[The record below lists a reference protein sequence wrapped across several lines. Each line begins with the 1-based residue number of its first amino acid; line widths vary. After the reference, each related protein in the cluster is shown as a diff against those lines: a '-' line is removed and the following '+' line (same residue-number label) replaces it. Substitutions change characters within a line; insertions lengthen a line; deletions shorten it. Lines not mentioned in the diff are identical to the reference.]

1 MLKKY
6 FKNKTILITGGTGS
20 FGKKFISII
29 LKKYNPKKIIIY
41 SRDELKQFEHSQNN
55 LKDKKRLR
63 YFIGDVRD
71 KDRLEYA
78 LNDVNIIVHAAALK
92 QVPAAEYNPFEA
104 VKTNIIGA
112 NNIIECALKKNV
124 ERIIALSSDKA
135 SSPVNL
141 YGATK
146 LVSDKIFI
154 AANNYKG
161 KSNCKFS
168 VVRYGNVFGSR
179 GSIVSLLKNQNLK
192 SINLTDKRMTRF
204 FITLEEGVQF
214 VIAALSEMKGG
225 EIFVPK
231 LKSIKIED
239 LIRSVRPEIK
249 VKISGVRPGEKMHE
263 ELISS
268 SESINTFEYK
278 NKYIIFNPI
287 LINTNLL
294 IGLKKVKED
303 FSYSSDRNGKYL
315 SKNEILNI
323 FKNQENEI
331 A

>member
-1 MLKKY
+1 M

-29 LKKYNPKKIIIY
+29 LKKHNPKKVIIY

-55 LKDKKRLR
+55 LKDQKKLR

-78 LNDVNIIVHAAALK
+78 LNDVDIIVHAAALK

-112 NNIIECALKKNV
+112 NNIIESALKKNV

-161 KSNCKFS
+161 KSICKFS

-204 FITLEEGVQF
+204 FITLDDGVEF
-214 VIAALSEMKGG
+214 VISALLEMKGG

-239 LIRSVRPEIK
+239 LIRSIRPDIK

-268 SESINTFEYK
+268 SESVNTLEYK

-287 LINTNLL
+287 LINSNLL
-294 IGLKKVKED
+294 QKLKKVKEG
-303 FSYSSDRNGKYL
+303 FSYCSDKNGRCL
-315 SKNEILNI
+315 SRYEILDI
-323 FKNQENEI
+323 FKNQKKEI
-331 A
+331 I

>member
-1 MLKKY
+1 M
-6 FKNKTILITGGTGS
+6 FNNKNILITGGTGS
-20 FGKKFISII
+20 FGKKFISIV
-29 LKKYNPKKIIIY
+29 LKKFNPKKIIIY
-41 SRDELKQFEHSQNN
+41 SRDELKQFEHSQSN
-55 LKDKKRLR
+55 LKDKKKLR

-78 LNDVNIIVHAAALK
+78 LNEVDVIVHAAALK

-124 ERIIALSSDKA
+124 EKIIALSSDKA

-179 GSIVSLLKNQNLK
+179 GSVVSLLKNQNLK
-192 SINLTDKRMTRF
+192 SINLTDRRMTRF
-204 FITLEEGVQF
+204 FITLNEGVEF
-214 VIAALSEMKGG
+214 VISALSEMKGG
-225 EIFVPK
+225 EIFIPK

-239 LIRSVRPEIK
+239 LIRSIRPEIK
-249 VKISGVRPGEKMHE
+249 VKVSGVRPGEKMHE
-263 ELISS
+263 ELTSS

-278 NKYIIFNPI
+278 NKYIIFNPM
-287 LINTNLL
+287 LINSKLL
-294 IGLKKVKED
+294 KKLKKVKEG
-303 FSYSSDRNGKYL
+303 FSYSSDKNGKYL
-315 SKNEILNI
+315 SRSEILSI
-323 FKNQENEI
+323 FKNQKNEI

>member
-1 MLKKY
+1 MLNN
-6 FKNKTILITGGTGS
+6 KNILITGGTGS
-20 FGKKFISII
+20 FGKKFISIL
-29 LKKYNPKKIIIY
+29 LKRFNPKKIIIY

-55 LKDKKRLR
+55 LKHKKKLR

-78 LNDVNIIVHAAALK
+78 LNEVDIIIHAAALK

-112 NNIIECALKKNV
+112 NNIIECAIKKNV
-124 ERIIALSSDKA
+124 KKTIALSSDKA

-161 KSNCKFS
+161 KSNCIFS

-192 SINLTDKRMTRF
+192 LINLTDKRMTRF
-204 FITLEEGVQF
+204 FITLESGVNF
-214 VIAALSEMKGG
+214 VINALSEMKGG

-231 LKSIKIED
+231 LKSVKIED
-239 LIRSVRPEIK
+239 LIKSIRPDIK
-249 VKISGVRPGEKMHE
+249 VKISGIRPGEKIHE

-268 SESINTFEYK
+268 SESTNTFEYK
-278 NKYIIFNPI
+278 NKYIIFNPM
-287 LINTNLL
+287 LL
-294 IGLKKVKED
+294 NKNILKKSKTIKEN
-303 FSYSSDRNGKYL
+303 FSYSSDQNGKYL
-315 SKNEILNI
+315 SRNEILNI
-323 FKNQENEI
+323 FKSQKNEI

>member
-1 MLKKY
+1 M
-6 FKNKTILITGGTGS
+6 FNNKNILITGGTGS
-20 FGKKFISII
+20 FGKKFISIL
-29 LKKYNPKKIIIY
+29 LKKFNPKKIIIY

-55 LKDKKRLR
+55 LKDKKKLR

-78 LNDVNIIVHAAALK
+78 LNEVDIIIHAAALK
-92 QVPAAEYNPFEA
+92 QVLAAEYNPFEA

-112 NNIIECALKKNV
+112 NNIIECAIKKNV
-124 ERIIALSSDKA
+124 KKIIALSSDKA

-179 GSIVSLLKNQNLK
+179 GSIVSLLKNQTLK

-204 FITLEEGVQF
+204 FITLDEGVKF
-214 VIAALSEMKGG
+214 VMEALSEMKGG
-225 EIFVPK
+225 EIFIPK

-239 LIRSVRPEIK
+239 LIKGIRPEIK
-249 VKISGVRPGEKMHE
+249 VKISGVRPGEKLHE

-268 SESINTFEYK
+268 SESINALEYK

-287 LINTNLL
+287 LGNAHLHKNS
-294 IGLKKVKED
+294 KKVEEG
-303 FSYSSDRNGKYL
+303 FFYSSDRNGKYL
-315 SKNEILNI
+315 SRNEILNV
-323 FKNQENEI
+323 FKDQKDEI

>member
-1 MLKKY
+1 M
-6 FKNKTILITGGTGS
+6 FNNKNILVTGGTGS

-29 LKKYNPKKIIIY
+29 LKKFNPRKIIIY

-55 LKDKKRLR
+55 LKDKKKLR

-78 LNDVNIIVHAAALK
+78 FNEVDIIVHAAALK

-112 NNIIECALKKNV
+112 NNIIECAIKKNV
-124 ERIIALSSDKA
+124 KKIIALSSDKA

-161 KSNCKFS
+161 KSDCKFS

-179 GSIVSLLKNQNLK
+179 GSIVSLLKNQTLK

-204 FITLEEGVQF
+204 FITLDEGVKF
-214 VIAALSEMKGG
+214 VIGALSEMKGG
-225 EIFVPK
+225 EIFIPK

-239 LIRSVRPEIK
+239 LIKGIRPEIK
-249 VKISGVRPGEKMHE
+249 IKISGVRPGEKLHE

-268 SESINTFEYK
+268 SESTNALEYK

-287 LINTNLL
+287 LGNAHLHKNS
-294 IGLKKVKED
+294 KKVEEG
-303 FSYSSDRNGKYL
+303 FIYSSDRNGKYL
-315 SKNEILNI
+315 SRNEISNV
-323 FKNQENEI
+323 FKDQKDEI

>member
-1 MLKKY
+1 M

-29 LKKYNPKKIIIY
+29 LKKQKPKKIIIF
-41 SRDELKQFEHSQNN
+41 SRDELKQFEHSQDNF
-55 LKDKKRLR
+55 KHKKKLR

-78 LNDVNIIVHAAALK
+78 FNDVDIVIHAAALK

-112 NNIIECALKKNV
+112 NNVIECALKKNV
-124 ERIIALSSDKA
+124 ARIIALSSDKA
-135 SSPVNL
+135 SSPANL

-161 KSNCKFS
+161 KSNSKFS

-179 GSIVSLLKNQNLK
+179 GSIVSLLKKEDLK

-204 FITLEEGVQF
+204 FITLEDGVEF
-214 VIAALSEMKGG
+214 VLNSLSEMRGG

-239 LIRSVRPEIK
+239 LIRSIRPDIK
-249 VKISGVRPGEKMHE
+249 INLSGIRQGEKLHE

-268 SESINTFEYK
+268 SESVNTFEYK
-278 NKYIIFNPI
+278 NKYIILNSSSI
-287 LINTNLL
+287 KNYSR
-294 IGLKKVKED
+294 LKKIKEG
-303 FSYSSDRNGKYL
+303 FSYSSNNNGTYL

-323 FKNQENEI
+323 YKNQQNEI

>member
-1 MLKKY
+1 M
-6 FKNKTILITGGTGS
+6 FNNKNILITGGTGT
-20 FGKKFISII
+20 FGKKFISIL
-29 LKKYNPKKIIIY
+29 LKKFNPKKIIIY

-55 LKDKKRLR
+55 LKDKKKLR

-78 LNDVNIIVHAAALK
+78 INEIDIIVHAAALK

-112 NNIIECALKKNV
+112 NNIIECAIKKNV
-124 ERIIALSSDKA
+124 EKTIALSSDKA

-179 GSIVSLLKNQNLK
+179 GSVVSLLKNHNLK

-204 FITLEEGVQF
+204 FITIEDGVEF
-214 VIAALSEMKGG
+214 VISALSEMKGG
-225 EIFVPK
+225 EIFIPK

-239 LIRSVRPEIK
+239 LIKSIRPEIK
-249 VKISGVRPGEKMHE
+249 IKVSGVRPGEKMHE

-278 NKYIIFNPI
+278 NKYIIFNPM
-287 LINTNLL
+287 LINSKLL
-294 IGLKKVKED
+294 KKLKKVKEG
-303 FSYSSDRNGKYL
+303 FSYSSDKNGKYL
-315 SKNEILNI
+315 SRSEILSI
-323 FKNQENEI
+323 FKNQKNEI

>member
-1 MLKKY
+1 M
-6 FKNKTILITGGTGS
+6 FKNKIILITGGTGS
-20 FGKKFISII
+20 FGKKFISIV
-29 LKKYNPKKIIIY
+29 LKKYNPKKVIIY
-41 SRDELKQFEHSQNN
+41 SRDELKQFEHSQDN
-55 LKDKKRLR
+55 LEYKKKLR

-78 LNDVNIIVHAAALK
+78 LNDVDIIVHAAALK

-112 NNIIECALKKNV
+112 NNIIECALKKDV
-124 ERIIALSSDKA
+124 EKIIALSSDKA

-161 KSNCKFS
+161 KSKCKFS

-179 GSIVSLLKNQNLK
+179 GSIVSLLKNQHLK

-204 FITLEEGVQF
+204 FITLEDGVKF
-214 VIAALSEMKGG
+214 VLSALSEMKGG
-225 EIFVPK
+225 EIFIPK
-231 LKSIKIED
+231 LKSVNIED
-239 LIRSVRPEIK
+239 LIKSIRPEIRII
-249 VKISGVRPGEKMHE
+249 VSGVRPGEKIHE

-268 SESINTFEYK
+268 SESINTYECK
-278 NKYIIFNPI
+278 NKFIIFNPM
-287 LINTNLL
+287 LINSNLFKK
-294 IGLKKVKED
+294 LKKVKD
-303 FSYSSDRNGKYL
+303 GFSYSSDKNGSYL

-323 FKNQENEI
+323 FRNQKKEI

>member
-1 MLKKY
+1 MSKNI
-6 FKNKTILITGGTGS
+6 FNNKTILVTGGTGS

-29 LKKYNPKKIIIY
+29 LKKYNPNKIIIY

-55 LKDKKRLR
+55 LKEKKRLR

-78 LNDVNIIVHAAALK
+78 LNDINIIVHAAALK

-192 SINLTDKRMTRF
+192 
-204 FITLEEGVQF
+204 VQQYN
-214 VIAALSEMKGG
+214 KQ
-225 EIFVPK
+225 K
-231 LKSIKIED
+231 L
-239 LIRSVRPEIK
+239 
-249 VKISGVRPGEKMHE
+249 
-263 ELISS
+263 
-268 SESINTFEYK
+268 
-278 NKYIIFNPI
+278 
-287 LINTNLL
+287 NLL
-294 IGLKKVKED
+294 KTLMFQKVQKEQLI
-303 FSYSSDRNGKYL
+303 FFHAHKVL
-315 SKNEILNI
+315 EQKTTIIAKILQVT
-323 FKNQENEI
+323 KV
-331 A
+331 